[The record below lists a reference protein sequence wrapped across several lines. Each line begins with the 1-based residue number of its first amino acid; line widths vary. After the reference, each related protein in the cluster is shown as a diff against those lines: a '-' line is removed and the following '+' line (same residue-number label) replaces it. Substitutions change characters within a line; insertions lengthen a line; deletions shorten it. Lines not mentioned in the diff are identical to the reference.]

1 MDHVSFCIIL
11 MTIQLILTVHPLTDI
26 NIAIAVPWINS
37 SWDAGPRFAGGAT
50 IAIETIN
57 KDPSLLPGYHVSF
70 DWTDSHCSEKHT
82 VQGLLNLHAK
92 TKMNAIIGPACSD
105 GCKIAAMLA
114 HSWNIPIVSYGC
126 AADFLSNNEEYPNF
140 ARTVG
145 VYAKSGH
152 LFVKL
157 MHRLKWD
164 RIAIL
169 TPTSGIWSSI
179 MTGVRLS
186 IEGAGLKVA
195 YYQNFNVKTVKR
207 SFLTSVLM
215 EARRKSHSKSCHT
228 FWTPGLPDGVHSD
241 RPYPSVRQS
250 IRL

>member
-1 MDHVSFCIIL
+1 MDKLLYCTFSLVLH
-11 MTIQLILTVHPLTDI
+11 LTTSVYSLKDI
-26 NIAIAVPWINS
+26 NIALAIPWINS

-57 KDPSLLPGYHVSF
+57 KDQSLLPGYHVSF
-70 DWTDSHCSEKHT
+70 NWTDSHCSEKET
-82 VQGLLNLHAK
+82 VQGILNLHAQ

-114 HSWNIPIVSYGC
+114 SSWNIPMVSYGC
-126 AADFLSNNEEYPNF
+126 AADFLSNTEEYPNF

-157 MHRLKWD
+157 MQRFKWD

-179 MTGVRLS
+179 MAGVRAS
-186 IEGAGLKVA
+186 IEGAGLKVS
-195 YYQNFNVKTVKR
+195 YYQNFNEKTVR
-207 SFLTSVLM
+207 DSFLEHVL
-215 EARRKSHSKSCHT
+215 EEGRRKAHSKKYHLLLICTSKD
-228 FWTPGLPDGVHSD
+228 F
-241 RPYPSVRQS
+241 
-250 IRL
+250 